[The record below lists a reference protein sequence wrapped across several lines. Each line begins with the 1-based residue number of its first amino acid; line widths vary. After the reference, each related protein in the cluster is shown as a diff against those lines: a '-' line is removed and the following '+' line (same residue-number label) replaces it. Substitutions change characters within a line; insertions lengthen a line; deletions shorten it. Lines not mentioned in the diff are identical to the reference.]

1 MDPSPQNAVN
11 WRTHTTL
18 LLLALIYV
26 FSYIDRN
33 VIAILIEP
41 IKQEFGATDTMMGLL
56 SGLAFAT
63 VYSLLSLP
71 LGHLADKGVNRRNM
85 VAVCCALWSVATV
98 LCGAVQSFW
107 MALLARMG
115 VAVGEAGGMAP
126 SISMLSELY
135 PKNRRS
141 LVISIF
147 MMGPHLGLLLAM
159 MVGGWVAQEY
169 GWRSVFMLFGAPGII
184 LAVLLYFFGIEPVRE
199 SSAQKSTAHA
209 NNNAGE
215 KDSTNEKNCVA
226 EEKQAEPEA
235 KPNVSLFSQLSSII
249 KVPSFIWLGLGCA
262 LAGTAGYGYVIW
274 APTYLVRT
282 QDMSLAQAGLL
293 FGIASGVSACLGSVF
308 SGVLCDRLV
317 QRHFRWQI
325 IIPMLGILLSFPAG
339 IGLILWP
346 SDMNMELLGYSL
358 SPSFVFIA
366 LFAFFNSWWPSL
378 SYAAVSQVVNSSQ
391 RASAAALL
399 NLFLTLFGAGLG
411 PLITGGLSDYFGD
424 NGLADALLVTFSLFL
439 ISALFYLFASF
450 VYKIN
455 DTDDLAQEDD
465 TTSTSNVIDTQ
476 KNLTESKYQQGENHG

>member
-1 MDPSPQNAVN
+1 MGFYGQERSVTPSSNNGVN

-41 IKQEFGATDTMMGLL
+41 IKQEFGASDTMMGLL

-71 LGHLADKGVNRRNM
+71 LGHIADKGVNRRNM
-85 VAVCCALWSVATV
+85 VAICCGLWSIATV

-107 MALLARMG
+107 TALLARMG

-159 MVGGWVAQEY
+159 IIGGWIAQEY
-169 GWRSVFMLFGAPGII
+169 GWRMVFLVFGAPGLF
-184 LAVLLYFFGIEPVRE
+184 LAAALYFLGVEPKRE
-199 SSAQKSTAHA
+199 RKVKETAQDQQPH
-209 NNNAGE
+209 
-215 KDSTNEKNCVA
+215 
-226 EEKQAEPEA
+226 Q
-235 KPNVSLFSQLSSII
+235 SLLSQLSSIT
-249 KVPSFIWLGLGCA
+249 KAPGFIWLAIGCA

-282 QDMSLAQAGLL
+282 QDMSLASAGLI
-293 FGIASGVSACLGSVF
+293 FGIASGVAACIGSIF
-308 SGVLCDRLV
+308 SGICCDRLV

-325 IIPMLGILLSFPAG
+325 LFPMIGILLSFPAG
-339 IGLILWP
+339 IALILWP
-346 SDMNMELLGYSL
+346 AEVSMELIGFAI

-378 SYAAVSQVVNSSQ
+378 SYAAVSQIVGPTQ

-411 PLITGGLSDYFGD
+411 PLITGGLSDFFGD
-424 NGLADALLVTFSLFL
+424 DGLANALLITFSLFL
-439 ISALFYLFASF
+439 ISACFYLVASIF
-450 VYKIN
+450 YRPAQVEEAVETNGNSNLSSDLKNEIN
-455 DTDDLAQEDD
+455 EP
-465 TTSTSNVIDTQ
+465 S
-476 KNLTESKYQQGENHG
+476 YQQGENHG

>member
-1 MDPSPQNAVN
+1 MIPSSNNNVN

-41 IKQEFGATDTMMGLL
+41 IKQEFGASDTMMGLL

-71 LGHLADKGVNRRNM
+71 LSHIADKGVNRRNM
-85 VAVCCALWSVATV
+85 VAICCGLWSIATV

-107 MALLARMG
+107 TALLARMG

-159 MVGGWVAQEY
+159 IIGGWIAQEY
-169 GWRSVFMLFGAPGII
+169 GWRMVFFVFGAPGIV
-184 LAVLLYFFGIEPVRE
+184 LAVLLYFFGIEPKRSTE
-199 SSAQKSTAHA
+199 APQESAQPHH
-209 NNNAGE
+209 
-215 KDSTNEKNCVA
+215 
-226 EEKQAEPEA
+226 
-235 KPNVSLFSQLSSII
+235 SLRSQLSSII
-249 KVPSFIWLGLGCA
+249 AAPGFIWLALGCA

-282 QDMSLAQAGLL
+282 QEMSLASAGLI
-293 FGIASGVSACLGSVF
+293 FGIASGVSACIGSLF
-308 SGVLCDRLV
+308 SGVCCDRLV
-317 QRHFRWQI
+317 QKQYRWQI
-325 IIPMLGILLSFPAG
+325 LFPMLGILLSFPAG
-339 IGLILWP
+339 IALILWP
-346 SDMNMELLGYSL
+346 SDLSIELLGFAI
-358 SPSFVFIA
+358 SPSFIFIA

-378 SYAAVSQVVNSSQ
+378 SYAAVSQIVGSSQ

-411 PLITGGLSDYFGD
+411 PLLTGGLSDYFGD
-424 NGLADALLVTFSLFL
+424 NGLANALLVTFSLFL
-439 ISALFYLFASF
+439 LSAFFYLISSFYYRPVQDDEHLHKAASPTLSNAHQAEPN
-450 VYKIN
+450 IT
-455 DTDDLAQEDD
+455 DT
-465 TTSTSNVIDTQ
+465 N
-476 KNLTESKYQQGENHG
+476 YQQGENHG

>member
-1 MDPSPQNAVN
+1 MIPSSTSTVN

-41 IKQEFGATDTMMGLL
+41 IKQEFGASDTMMGLL

-71 LGHLADKGVNRRNM
+71 LSHFADKGVNRRNM
-85 VAVCCALWSVATV
+85 VAICCGLWSIATM

-107 MALLARMG
+107 TALLARMG

-159 MVGGWVAQEY
+159 IIGGWIAQEY
-169 GWRSVFMLFGAPGII
+169 GWRTVFFVFGAPGIL
-184 LAVLLYFFGIEPVRE
+184 LAVLLYFFGVEPKRNIESQPTT
-199 SSAQKSTAHA
+199 AQPHH
-209 NNNAGE
+209 
-215 KDSTNEKNCVA
+215 
-226 EEKQAEPEA
+226 
-235 KPNVSLFSQLSSII
+235 SLRSQLSSIVKTPGFLMLAI
-249 KVPSFIWLGLGCA
+249 GCA

-282 QDMSLAQAGLL
+282 QEMSLASAGLI
-293 FGIASGVSACLGSVF
+293 FGIASGVSACIGSIF
-308 SGVLCDRLV
+308 SGVVCDRLV
-317 QRHFRWQI
+317 QKHFRWQI
-325 IIPMLGILLSFPAG
+325 LFPMLGILLSFPAG
-339 IGLILWP
+339 IALILWP
-346 SDMNMELLGYSL
+346 ADVSMELMGFAI
-358 SPSFVFIA
+358 SPSFVFIG

-378 SYAAVSQVVNSSQ
+378 SYAAVSQIVGSTQ

-424 NGLADALLVTFSLFL
+424 NGLADALLITFSLFL
-439 ISALFYLFASF
+439 ISSCFYLLASF
-450 VYKIN
+450 YYRPVDEDSTTTN
-455 DTDDLAQEDD
+455 DNMH
-465 TTSTSNVIDTQ
+465 TSTSAPNTKQ
-476 KNLTESKYQQGENHG
+476 NLTEPNYQQGENHG